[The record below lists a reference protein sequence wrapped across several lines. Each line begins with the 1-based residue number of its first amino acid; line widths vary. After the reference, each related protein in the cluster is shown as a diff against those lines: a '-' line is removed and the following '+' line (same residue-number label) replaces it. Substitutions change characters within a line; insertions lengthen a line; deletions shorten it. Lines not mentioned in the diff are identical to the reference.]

1 MTGHAA
7 GAATV
12 VEVELVEVLELVDG
26 GTVLP
31 DVVLPGL
38 VDVVGLEVVVLEVV
52 EGGAVV
58 DVLDELVD
66 DELVGVLVLVVV
78 CDVVESGAVVEADAS
93 AVDDVESETVVSGV
107 EVVVSGGGGGGRT
120 SAAGKNPMR

>member
-1 MTGHAA
+1 M
-7 GAATV
+7 

-26 GTVLP
+26 GTVLL

-52 EGGAVV
+52 EVGTVV

-66 DELVGVLVLVVV
+66 DELVGVLVLVAG
-78 CDVVESGAVVEADAS
+78 CDVVEPGAVVEVDES
-93 AVDDVESETVVSGV
+93 VVDDVESTMVVSGV
-107 EVVVSGGGGGGRT
+107 VDVVVSGGGGGGRT